1 MASLTA
7 HLVESRGHGR
17 LGFHPSCPVCCQERL
32 FGSLPSDAVVSR
44 RAQAALASGVLALSA
59 VGPPV
64 AMAQEPDQQLEG
76 GSGAAQPEAGAE
88 TGSGAVVAPGSDS
101 NAGMVA
107 PTEVV
112 PPAAP
117 DLDPLTPPEADGG
130 SVLQDVVPVETD
142 PIEAPSTHQAPPP
155 QADEGGAP
163 EAGPDLPQP
172 APEPGVTEPDSSV
185 EAPKPAPTEPEG
197 SETLDSS
204 EPSAPVEHPDG
215 KPRSEQPEEA
225 KPRPDSQPPAESP
238 SAPKPSTVQMPT
250 APTAPQPVEAA
261 SPDAPVQ
268 TAPASDPVSPPPA
281 ASTPGGRF
289 LVVQPGDSLWAIAKR
304 LLDPNASP
312 AEIARKV
319 NRLWELNRERIGTG
333 RPDLLLV
340 GTKLRLR

>member
-7 HLVESRGHGR
+7 HLVESGGHGR
-17 LGFHPSCPVCCQERL
+17 LGFHPSCPVCCRERL

-44 RAQAALASGVLALSA
+44 RAKAALASGVLALSA

-64 AMAQEPDQQLEG
+64 AVAQEPDQQLEG
-76 GSGAAQPEAGAE
+76 GSGAGQPEGGAE

-101 NAGMVA
+101 NAGTVP

-117 DLDPLTPPEADGG
+117 DLDPLTPPDADEG
-130 SVLQDVVPVETD
+130 SVLQDVVPIETD
-142 PIEAPSTHQAPPP
+142 PIEAPSTHPASPPRL
-155 QADEGGAP
+155 DEDGAP
-163 EAGPDLPQP
+163 EAGPDLPPP
-172 APEPGVTEPDSSV
+172 APEPGVAEPDSSV
-185 EAPKPAPTEPEG
+185 EGPELGPVEPEG

-204 EPSAPVEHPDG
+204 EPSAPAEHPDG
-215 KPRSEQPEEA
+215 KPRPEQPEGA
-225 KPRPDSQPPAESP
+225 KPRADAQPPSESP
-238 SAPKPSTVQMPT
+238 SAPQPSTVQTPT
-250 APTAPQPVEAA
+250 AAEPVEAA
-261 SPDAPVQ
+261 PPDAPVQ
-268 TAPASDPVSPPPA
+268 TAPASDPVSPPPP
-281 ASTPGGRF
+281 ASTLGGRF